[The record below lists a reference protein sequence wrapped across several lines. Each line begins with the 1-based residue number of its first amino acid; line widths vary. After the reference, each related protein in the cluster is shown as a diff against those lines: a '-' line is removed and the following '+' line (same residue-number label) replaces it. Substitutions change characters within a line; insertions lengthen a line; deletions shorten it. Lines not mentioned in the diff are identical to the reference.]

1 METINYTSIPN
12 RKLKEEEEEKTLKL
26 FSFDNENIG

>member
-12 RKLKEEEEEKTLKL
+12 RKLKEEEEKILKL
-26 FSFDNENIG
+26 FSFDNENVG